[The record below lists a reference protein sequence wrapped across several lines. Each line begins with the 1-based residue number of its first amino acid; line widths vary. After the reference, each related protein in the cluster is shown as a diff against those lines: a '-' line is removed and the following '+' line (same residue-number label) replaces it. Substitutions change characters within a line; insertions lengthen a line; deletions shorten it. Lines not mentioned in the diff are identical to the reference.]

1 VVTDEQPEFPPMSL
15 GKPQSLVRIA
25 PGRIGVRVVLPN
37 GERGLIPMS
46 ESATFRMLLRR
57 PYFRPPP
64 PGENP

>member
-1 VVTDEQPEFPPMSL
+1 
-15 GKPQSLVRIA
+15 
-25 PGRIGVRVVLPN
+25 VLPN